1 MSMWRAFSIVG
12 ESGSGKS
19 TTARILTGLTQAT
32 AGQVSLLGTE
42 VGTLDTK
49 AFRPLRRDVQIVFQ
63 NPYASFDP
71 RFDVRHTPDH
81 EVRAAGATAAVAVA
95 QAQFLATE
103 SALKSGEL
111 LFDVGRGSAA
121 DRARC

>member
-1 MSMWRAFSIVG
+1 MWRAFSIVG

-19 TTARILTGLTQAT
+19 TTARILTGLTRAT

-81 EVRAAGATAAVAVA
+81 EVRAAGATAAVA
-95 QAQFLATE
+95 QAQYLAIE
-103 SALKSGEL
+103 SALKSGEP
-111 LFDVGRGSAA
+111 LFDVGGGSAT